1 MEEVLNVVPVKVS
14 SLIMNQGLDAPLWCY
29 IVENSPLWDV
39 SYKSLRA
46 GWFSCIFFLAE
57 LELVWRWGTK
67 AILMVLAREDSP
79 GVVNKTF
86 IVMIPKVASPK
97 SM

>member
-1 MEEVLNVVPVKVS
+1 
-14 SLIMNQGLDAPLWCY
+14 
-29 IVENSPLWDV
+29 
-39 SYKSLRA
+39 
-46 GWFSCIFFLAE
+46 
-57 LELVWRWGTK
+57 
-67 AILMVLAREDSP
+67 MVLAREDSP